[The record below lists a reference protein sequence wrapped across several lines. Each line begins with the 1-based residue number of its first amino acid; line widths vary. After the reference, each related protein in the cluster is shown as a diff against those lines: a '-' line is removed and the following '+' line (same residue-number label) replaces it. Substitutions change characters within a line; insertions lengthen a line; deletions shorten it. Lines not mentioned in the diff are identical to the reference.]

1 MHMCMYCTSVATFF
15 REGILVVR
23 KWLFFKKNIIKI
35 FRACPN
41 LSCQYHAEED
51 ARNWAKGEV
60 PKLAWKG
67 EVK

>member
-1 MHMCMYCTSVATFF
+1 MATFF

-23 KWLFFKKNIIKI
+23 KWFFFKKNIIKI

-51 ARNWAKGEV
+51 ARNWSKGEV
-60 PKLAWKG
+60 NG
-67 EVK
+67 S

>member
-1 MHMCMYCTSVATFF
+1 MNICMYCQNMATFF

-23 KWLFFKKNIIKI
+23 KWFFLKNIIKI

-51 ARNWAKGEV
+51 ARNWSKGEV
-60 PKLAWKG
+60 NG
-67 EVK
+67 S